1 VNQVF
6 IEEIHIKDILSHRES
21 KIRFKKGLNVIIGP
35 NGAGKS
41 TIIDS
46 LVYALL
52 VYGAGSEE
60 IKRTSKADMVRAGAG
75 RGDIRVVFSVGGHR
89 YELQRTL
96 SLRGESEDTLKQL
109 SPVQRLIAVKSS
121 VPREIYKILGI
132 SEPRILTS
140 TVIARQ
146 DYINEI
152 LLEKPSERR
161 ERLLKLLGLD
171 KLESARERVKGIKE
185 KLGDEYNKLT
195 LEIGRKKQI
204 ENELRI
210 IEEEIR
216 VKKEELAK
224 LRPQLDELQK
234 ILVDKEGKRERIY
247 RLLENLDVLRL
258 HRYLLEEL
266 VKRRREYKEIKEK
279 FSRYKDLDIERL
291 KELREGMTANINRIR
306 ELESE
311 IDKRNKELS
320 NLRSSINNILNEIYP
335 YLDEVRRNTLRNL
348 IENNKYSEAQD
359 TLNQLIKEINDSI
372 MITRAQLQI
381 YESFIKSFRETDR
394 CPICGSPL
402 TRDKLDHLLKE
413 HEDSIKRLSEEINS
427 RSDLLKRLRD
437 IFNKFNENIRY
448 VDMIQNLLNERNNEL
463 LKRRASVDDF
473 LRLCSD
479 TLSNISGERI
489 DSYDIC
495 LGIIKKIFEE
505 YPIYQERLRGLE
517 REIEDLSKRL
527 EETKGK
533 VEVAEKDLREFL
545 LNEGL
550 DKYVGEDLGVVMDLL
565 KRIRDDL
572 MNEIIDLRKR
582 YDELNKRVSS
592 LEGEIR
598 SRERDLGIK
607 KAELEKL
614 RDVEIER
621 DKLDKIIKIL
631 EKLNDL
637 FKKDGVIMR
646 LLTSKLREALEK
658 EVNRIL
664 REIGRGFRVSIE
676 ENFEISVIYGEDQ
689 KRPVENL
696 SGGEKTMLS
705 IAMRLAL
712 AKILTGR
719 IPRFMILDEPTQN
732 LDTDM
737 RRMIFDIIKR
747 IAGGM
752 DQVIVVTH
760 DEEIIEKAD
769 HLIRVVNEGG
779 ISRVYE
785 E

>member
-1 VNQVF
+1 MF

-234 ILVDKEGKRERIY
+234 ILVDKEGKREKIY

>member
-1 VNQVF
+1 MF